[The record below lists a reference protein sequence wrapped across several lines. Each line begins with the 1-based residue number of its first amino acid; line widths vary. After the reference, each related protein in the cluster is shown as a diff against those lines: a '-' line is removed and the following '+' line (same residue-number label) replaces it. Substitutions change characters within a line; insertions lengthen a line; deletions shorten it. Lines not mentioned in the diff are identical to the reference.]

1 MNSRN
6 ANTVPRLFNVFLAI
20 YFILCFWLA
29 WHHMGEL
36 LLVIDSIE
44 LYSSEG
50 ILLSVLPL
58 LVYAYSFA
66 AICGSLK
73 RSPTC
78 IFSLK
83 LSLLFFCFYVLK
95 LVIYSSLGVFLLIF
109 LFAFTILLFS
119 KWSNKIICKSER
131 KIGIIGWC
139 GILML
144 ISPTI
149 YIAGEFN
156 TYYQLKQISKPIS
169 VESLNLDSDMICD
182 GYVAFVP
189 MTSWQLDS
197 ITSPREYRYTCYN
210 FSDNETND
218 KIAVISSLSEDFSDR
233 RDQMWFIH
241 EEAPFDSDYFIKQLE
256 NCQYSSDN
264 VALFVDS
271 YLYQINYEE
280 IRWIYGTIYYQH
292 TGKEISVSIL
302 DYNDKS
308 YTAAN
313 VKDFLQ
319 SVIIDLRPML
329 VKD

>member
-1 MNSRN
+1 
-6 ANTVPRLFNVFLAI
+6 
-20 YFILCFWLA
+20 
-29 WHHMGEL
+29 
-36 LLVIDSIE
+36 
-44 LYSSEG
+44 
-50 ILLSVLPL
+50 
-58 LVYAYSFA
+58 
-66 AICGSLK
+66 
-73 RSPTC
+73 
-78 IFSLK
+78 
-83 LSLLFFCFYVLK
+83 
-95 LVIYSSLGVFLLIF
+95 
-109 LFAFTILLFS
+109 
-119 KWSNKIICKSER
+119 
-131 KIGIIGWC
+131 
-139 GILML
+139 ML

-169 VESLNLDSDMICD
+169 VESLNLDGNMLCD
-182 GYVAFVP
+182 GYVAFAP
-189 MTSWQLDS
+189 KQSWQLDS
-197 ITSPREYRYTCYN
+197 ISTPREYRYTCYD
-210 FSDNETND
+210 FTDKETND
-218 KIAVISSLSEDFSDR
+218 RIRVISSLSEDFSER

-264 VALFVDS
+264 VTLFVDS